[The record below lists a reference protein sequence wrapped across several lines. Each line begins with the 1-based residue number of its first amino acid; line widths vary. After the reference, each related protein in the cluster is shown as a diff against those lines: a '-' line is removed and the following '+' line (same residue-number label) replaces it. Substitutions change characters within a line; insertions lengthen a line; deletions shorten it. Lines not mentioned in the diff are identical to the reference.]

1 MRYMPRPWWIPVST
15 WRARPRVSLPS
26 GMRWPISCACWA
38 GRSRAT
44 WPIGIR
50 EMSDDDD
57 GVLPLPSLMEAWR
70 PPTGGKRSLRGATL
84 RIRSGGKGRGNAA
97 PALSAAE
104 ARATLERI
112 VRKAPAVLD
121 KISGKQRGAR
131 QIGRQA
137 CRERKDQD
145 GEY

>member
-1 MRYMPRPWWIPVST
+1 MVTCVLECLVMICSVMLFYYVLISLQPRRSTRTDTLLPVTTLFRS
-15 WRARPRVSLPS
+15 RARPRVSLPS

-104 ARATLERI
+104 ARA
-112 VRKAPAVLD
+112 K
-121 KISGKQRGAR
+121 
-131 QIGRQA
+131 QIGRA
-137 CRERKDQD
+137 HV
-145 GEY
+145 